1 MAKASEKFLL
11 TTKMFCG
18 ECGRMMIGQSGQS
31 HTGKRYYYYKCGNT
45 KRRNGCNKRAVKKDW
60 IENFVVQQ
68 TLSMV
73 MDTQLMEHITDR
85 LLELQGEES
94 FDLRLLQKQLREVE
108 KGVENMLNA
117 IQRGIIMP
125 STKEWLASLEAQKA
139 QLEKSVLRE
148 RIKRPILT
156 REQIRYFIRKFRN
169 TDTSDGNERQ
179 RLIDC
184 FVNAVFVYDERIVL
198 TFNYK
203 DSTKKIFLDDVK
215 GSDLEGFC
223 PPVKSTNFD
232 KKFVGF
238 SFLLAF
244 GSAHLFHQHITSK
257 LGKSLLQNRFF

>member
-1 MAKASEKFLL
+1 VYGLRPAA
-11 TTKMFCG
+11 
-18 ECGRMMIGQSGQS
+18 
-31 HTGKRYYYYKCGNT
+31 GKRYYYYKCGNA
-45 KRRNGCNKRAVKKDW
+45 KWKNGCDKKAVKKDW

-94 FDLRLLQKQLREVE
+94 FDLRLLQKQLQEVE

-117 IQRGIIMP
+117 IQAGIITL
-125 STKEWLASLEAQKA
+125 STKERLASLEAQKA
-139 QLEKSVLRE
+139 QLEESVLRE

-156 REQIRYFIRKFRN
+156 REQIGYFIRKFRN
-169 TDTSDGNERQ
+169 TDTTDEDERQ

-184 FVNAVFVYDERIVL
+184 FVNAVFVYDDRIVL

-203 DSTKKIFLDDVK
+203 DGTKKISLDDVK

-223 PPVKSTNFD
+223 PPMNP
-232 KKFVGF
+232 
-238 SFLLAF
+238 
-244 GSAHLFHQHITSK
+244 
-257 LGKSLLQNRFF
+257 